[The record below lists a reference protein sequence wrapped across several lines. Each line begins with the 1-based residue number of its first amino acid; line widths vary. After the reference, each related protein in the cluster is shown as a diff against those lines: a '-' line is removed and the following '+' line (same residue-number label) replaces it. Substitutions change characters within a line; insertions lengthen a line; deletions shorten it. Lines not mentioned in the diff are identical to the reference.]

1 MDEHEHR
8 HRQTESDVRNL
19 YDKAND
25 IAIMQAGMNV
35 ALDNLN
41 TTMQELKVAVQ
52 SLKERPSRFWD
63 RLVCALT
70 GAAACALIA
79 YVMNLLI
86 GG

>member
-1 MDEHEHR
+1 ME
-8 HRQTESDVRNL
+8 DVDRRLTQAERSICDL
-19 YDKAND
+19 YGKVND
-25 IAIMQAGMNV
+25 TAVMQAGMKV
-35 ALDNLN
+35 TLDNLN

-52 SLKERPSRFWD
+52 NLKERPSRLWD